1 MFMKLPKN
9 IFIFI
14 HMVLII
20 IIGIFISIPTS
31 YAMENEPKEF
41 RGMDW
46 AINVKE
52 LSGMRL
58 ISAEGDMKF
67 YEKHGDNLNIGNARA
82 SKIVYGFYKDSFYS
96 LFIYYDGIINFSKL
110 KNIYVERYGEAFH
123 PNEYINRYSWSGNNL
138 DILLTYD
145 DILKNG
151 RIVYFYRPIMDKI
164 EHDEKENAQK
174 GAADL

>member
-1 MFMKLPKN
+1 
-9 IFIFI
+9 
-14 HMVLII
+14 MVLIS
-20 IIGIFISIPTS
+20 IFISILS
-31 YAMENEPKEF
+31 VDAMENEPSNF
-41 RGMDW
+41 RGMNW
-46 AINVKE
+46 SININE

-58 ISAEGDMKF
+58 IAAEGDMKF
-67 YEKHGDNLNIGNARA
+67 YEKHNDDLSIGNAKA

-96 LFIYYDGIINFSKL
+96 LFLYYDEIINFSKL
-110 KNIYVERYGEAFH
+110 KNIYVEKYGEAFH
-123 PNEYINRYSWSGNNL
+123 PNEYINRYSWSGNKL

-151 RIVYFYRPIMDKI
+151 RIVYFYRPIMDRI